1 MNNMTL
7 NGKFTSLSGEGV
19 ELEMVINDGTPTGWL
34 RLCLTGKRQGVV
46 GWIVIP
52 DVQLQGF
59 IEHLQ
64 AAQVEYLSLGN
75 DDAP

>member
-34 RLCLTGKRQGVV
+34 RLCLTG
-46 GWIVIP
+46 
-52 DVQLQGF
+52 
-59 IEHLQ
+59 
-64 AAQVEYLSLGN
+64 
-75 DDAP
+75 